1 MKYLYPVRLMRLHRD
16 WKATWNGLPDNLRGA
31 VWQVLSNLAFAVM
44 AVAVKT
50 VGQTID
56 SFEIAFFRCFFGL
69 IFTLPFLFR
78 AGRARFAT
86 TRMGAH
92 FSRAALG
99 VAAMFCGFY
108 ALTHLPLA
116 EATTISFTKT
126 LFTIPLAV
134 LVFGEVVHWRRWG
147 ATAAGLGG
155 VVLILRPQGGEFDQ
169 ALMAA
174 LLAAALVAVIIVTI
188 KSLARTEQAATILF
202 YYGVFSTCISLVPA
216 LWDWRIPNPEECVLL
231 AGVAILGVSGQFCNI
246 RSYRLG
252 EATAMAPFGYLRLIF
267 AGFFGYIL
275 FAERPDLWMWIG
287 AGIIIASTLYIAIQ
301 EARRKEAPVT
311 KE

>member
-1 MKYLYPVRLMRLHRD
+1 MKYLHSVRLMRLHRD
-16 WKATWNGLPDNLRGA
+16 WEATWNGLPDNLRGA

-78 AGRARFAT
+78 AGRVRFAT

-134 LVFGEVVHWRRWG
+134 LVFGEAVHWRRWS

-169 ALMAA
+169 ALMVA
-174 LLAAALVAVIIVTI
+174 LLAAALVAAVIVTI

-202 YYGVFSTCISLVPA
+202 YYGVFSTGISLVPA

>member
-1 MKYLYPVRLMRLHRD
+1 MKYLLSVHLMRLRHD
-16 WKATWNGLPDNLRGA
+16 WEATWNGLPDNLRGA

-78 AGRARFAT
+78 AGRVRFAT

-134 LVFGEVVHWRRWG
+134 LVFGEAVHWRRWS

-169 ALMAA
+169 ALMVA
-174 LLAAALVAVIIVTI
+174 LLAAALVAAVIVTI

-202 YYGVFSTCISLVPA
+202 YYGVFSTGISLVPA

-275 FAERPDLWMWIG
+275 FAERPDLWVWIG
-287 AGIIIASTLYIAIQ
+287 AGIIIASTLYIAMQ

-311 KE
+311 KK